1 MGTWR
6 PPQPMHGRPAAA
18 HSRNRPQ
25 SAGSI
30 LGLQLD
36 RLIRRL
42 ALLLLIGVLTL
53 ATIPATLAGPIGSA
67 ATVRTEPPATR
78 TPATATPAP
87 LFKVT
92 GPSPAQTIER
102 FQALTD
108 GAEAIIRRA
117 IHQGMAEPGFTFS
130 GTLQRRVDASIDTL
144 LQATSAL
151 DLSQVPQALR
161 PMTGVGMMLMLRSVL
176 SYDLSRAPDL
186 VVPDQ
191 AQTERQHLTQW
202 TIPDTNLS
210 LRAITQQEAEAGLV
224 CDQCSTGDFL
234 FSSGTLNRVP
244 AAFERIFG
252 NDPQLRR
259 QHGADLYAYWAMLPG
274 GALPPKSFLLLPVAI
289 RRVLLSPI
297 AGQSLLQWL
306 LMLPFTLIVLAGMI
320 WWLSRLVAWH
330 HQRSRAPSPWPH
342 LLRALAILP
351 PLLGVEGWQ
360 WFTIHWINLTDTRE
374 ASVLVISNLVTG
386 LLLAL
391 LVYLLAEAIGQMLTL
406 RRQIAADGSSSFQ
419 RRSGAGQILTL
430 VRSVGVGGALIIGV
444 RTAQELGLTSL
455 TLLALSSVP
464 ALAISLGTQQLIRDI
479 SDGFSLLLDG
489 QIRTG
494 DRCTV
499 RVSSSS
505 EIRGCITS
513 LGMRSAR
520 LRQDDGSIL
529 TIPNSQLAS
538 SLITSHNT
546 NVSRPLDLLVP
557 TAASEPLQL
566 RFQLEQVRQI
576 LTRHG
581 AIARAQAD
589 LEPTEQGWAVQVKG
603 WWQPELSRSDR
614 ALARERLL
622 LELLQ
627 LLGSGS

>member
-1 MGTWR
+1 
-6 PPQPMHGRPAAA
+6 MHGRPAAA
-18 HSRNRPQ
+18 HAQPGPTA
-25 SAGSI
+25 AGSI
-30 LGLQLD
+30 LGRQLH

-42 ALLLLIGVLTL
+42 APLLLIGVLSL
-53 ATIPATLAGPIGSA
+53 ATIPAALAGPIGSA
-67 ATVRTEPPATR
+67 AAVGSEPPASK
-78 TPATATPAP
+78 TPASQTPAP
-87 LFKVT
+87 LIKVT

-102 FQALTD
+102 FQSLTD
-108 GAEAIIRRA
+108 GVETIIRRA

-130 GTLQRRVDASIDTL
+130 SALQRRVDASIDTL
-144 LQATSAL
+144 LQATEAL

-176 SYDLSRAPDL
+176 SYDLSHDPDL

-191 AQTERQHLTQW
+191 AQTERQHLTHW
-202 TIPDTNLS
+202 TIPDTTLS
-210 LRAITQQEAEAGLV
+210 LRAITQKEAEAGLL
-224 CDQCSTGDFL
+224 CTQCSAGDFL
-234 FSSGTLNRVP
+234 FSAGTLNRVP

-259 QHGADLYAYWAMLPG
+259 RHGADLYVYWAKLPG
-274 GALPPKSFLLLPVAI
+274 GALPPKSFLRLPVAV
-289 RRVLLSPI
+289 RRVLLTPI

-306 LMLPFTLIVLAGMI
+306 VMLPFTLIALAGMI
-320 WWLSRLVAWH
+320 WWLSRMAAWH
-330 HQRSRAPSPWPH
+330 HQRSSAPSPWPH
-342 LLRALAILP
+342 LLRAAAILP
-351 PLLGVEGWQ
+351 PLLLVEGWQ
-360 WFTIHWINLTDTRE
+360 WFAITWVNLTDTRE
-374 ASVLVISNLVTG
+374 ASVLVISNLATG

-430 VRSVGVGGALIIGV
+430 VRSVGVGGALVIGV
-444 RTAQELGLTSL
+444 RTGQELGLTSL

-494 DRCTV
+494 DRCSV

-505 EIRGCITS
+505 EIQGCITS

-520 LRQDDGSIL
+520 LQQDDGSIL

-538 SLITSHNT
+538 SLITTQNT
-546 NVSRPLDLLVP
+546 NVSRPLNLRVP

-566 RFQLEQVRQI
+566 QSLLEQVRQI

-614 ALARERLL
+614 AMARERLL

-627 LLGSGS
+627 LLGSGGSP